1 LKTGKTASGRQYRQF
16 RLNMSGS
23 TCYNLKNG
31 FGFFLQGN
39 APGDYNPDTDPTG
52 LEREEA
58 PGHGKKDQAQPG
70 KPGLRTFRKPGLPPP
85 VDGGPSPSVSHV
97 TPKRIQKGK
106 PHA

>member
-1 LKTGKTASGRQYRQF
+1 
-16 RLNMSGS
+16 MSGA

-31 FGFFLQGN
+31 FGFFLQES
-39 APGDYNPDTDPTG
+39 APGDYNPDTNPAG
-52 LEREEA
+52 LA
-58 PGHGKKDQAQPG
+58 SGKASGPGKKGQTQPG
-70 KPGLRTFRKPGLPPP
+70 KPGLRTFREPGLPPP